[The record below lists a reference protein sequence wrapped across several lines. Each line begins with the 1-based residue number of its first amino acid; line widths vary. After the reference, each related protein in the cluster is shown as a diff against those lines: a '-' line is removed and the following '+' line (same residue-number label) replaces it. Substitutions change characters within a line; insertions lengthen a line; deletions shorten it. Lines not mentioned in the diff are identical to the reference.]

1 MKNSKTTMYAHFL
14 CLSLVL
20 CTVQISQAQT
30 PYLLRLPLKTDSQT
44 PVFALNTGKK
54 ASELPN
60 VVSLRAYCPAP
71 QHQGKNNACTA
82 WATTYGALTIMRA
95 IQSDVRDTA
104 ILQRMSHSAAFV
116 YNNLMDGRTKNPC
129 ETGVSLRACLL
140 FLQTKG
146 ACLAAN
152 FSNTSDCSQKP
163 DTTLWEEAERYK
175 ITDFGAVFRA
185 KDDSIV
191 KILQMRRLLAARKPV
206 VIAFYIT
213 PSFSNLTD
221 STEVWSPT
229 KEEPIMGGHA
239 VVIIGYNQAEQSF
252 ELMNSWGRDWG
263 HHGFAKISYSDFIQR
278 TAQAYYLDF

>member
-1 MKNSKTTMYAHFL
+1 MYKYFP
-14 CLSLVL
+14 CLIFVL
-20 CTVQISQAQT
+20 SIAQIGQAQT
-30 PYLLRLPLKTDSQT
+30 PYLLPLPLKTDTKT

-54 ASELPN
+54 ANELPN
-60 VVSLRAYCPAP
+60 VVSLHAYCPAP

-82 WATTYGALTIMRA
+82 WATTYGAMTIMRA
-95 IQSDVRDTA
+95 VQSDVKDTA

-116 YNNLMDGRTKNPC
+116 YNNSVDRHTKNPC

-140 FLQTKG
+140 FLQAQG

-152 FSNTSDCSQKP
+152 FSNGLDCSQKP
-163 DTTLWEEAERYK
+163 DTTLWQEAAQYK

-185 KDDSIV
+185 KDDSTV

-213 PSFSNLTD
+213 PSFNNLTD
-221 STEVWSPT
+221 STEVWSST
-229 KEEPIMGGHA
+229 KEEPILGGHA
-239 VVIIGYNQAEQSF
+239 VVIIGYNQAEQCF

-263 HHGFAKISYSDFIQR
+263 NRGFAKISYSDFIQR